1 MLNGNKICVMSV
13 NYDVAAVNWQIA
25 QKQSY
30 VSCLKQTDMIFA
42 LLLVE
47 QVLVWKGP
55 SHST

>member
-1 MLNGNKICVMSV
+1 MSV